1 VAAAVARDVL
11 AVRDLQNLLIVA
23 AVAFVV
29 PVLIFPAPGL
39 SILRRNVRKQAAAAA
54 PMTVTSC

>member
-1 VAAAVARDVL
+1 
-11 AVRDLQNLLIVA
+11 VRDLQNLLIVA

-39 SILRRNVRKQAAAAA
+39 SILRRNVRKQRLR
-54 PMTVTSC
+54 PHP